1 MGPDLTFKA
10 IISYGVIGLLL
21 VTALVLSLVS
31 MWKESRSN
39 VPIKSLIALTLVVIV
54 LSAFISLCLQYVKT
68 TYEKEITP
76 HVKTEIVKSD
86 ALPR

>member
-1 MGPDLTFKA
+1 MYSELTFKA
-10 IISYGVIGLLL
+10 ISYGVIGLLL
-21 VTALVLSLVS
+21 VTALVLSLIS

-54 LSAFISLCLQYVKT
+54 LSAFISLCLEYVET

-76 HVKTEIVKSD
+76 HVKTEIVKS
-86 ALPR
+86 AVLLR